1 MEKQDTRLGMVLIGF
16 QSVVPVLH
24 HLESENKTVL
34 IFNDLGSIKNIEEKR
49 DTGKK
54 KKTEK
59 TEEEKALYKQY
70 QKYIKSDEF
79 KALRDKVFKRD
90 GNRCV
95 CCGRSREDGA
105 ILNCHHR
112 SYAHLFHE
120 GEATEDYEALSDLTT
135 ICATCH
141 RAIHRVPSNW
151 SRFKINHQTEDTLV
165 SADINH

>member
-1 MEKQDTRLGMVLIGF
+1 MGMVLVGI
-16 QSVVPVLH
+16 QSVGIAHPYF
-24 HLESENKTVL
+24 EDKNKKVL
-34 IFNDLGSIKNIEEKR
+34 IFNKLGNIKNIEEKR
-49 DTGKK
+49 DTSRKK

-59 TEEEKALYKQY
+59 TEEEKILYKQY

-79 KALRDKVFKRD
+79 KALREKVFERD
-90 GNRCV
+90 GYRCV

-120 GEATEDYEALSDLTT
+120 GEATEDYVALSDLTT

-151 SRFKINHQTEDTLV
+151 ERFKINHRTEDTL
-165 SADINH
+165 NEN

>member
-1 MEKQDTRLGMVLIGF
+1 MGMVLVGI
-16 QSVVPVLH
+16 QSVGIAHPYF
-24 HLESENKTVL
+24 EDKNKKVL
-34 IFNDLGSIKNIEEKR
+34 IFNELGSIKNIEEKR
-49 DTGKK
+49 DTSRKK

-59 TEEEKALYKQY
+59 TEEEKILYKQY

-79 KALRDKVFKRD
+79 KALREKVFERD
-90 GNRCV
+90 GYRSV

-120 GEATEDYEALSDLTT
+120 GEATEDYVALSDLTT

-151 SRFKINHQTEDTLV
+151 ERFKINHRTEDTL
-165 SADINH
+165 NEN

>member
-1 MEKQDTRLGMVLIGF
+1 MVLVGI
-16 QSVVPVLH
+16 QSVGIAHPYF
-24 HLESENKTVL
+24 EDKNKKVL
-34 IFNDLGSIKNIEEKR
+34 IFNELGSIKNIEEKR
-49 DTGKK
+49 DTSRKK

-59 TEEEKALYKQY
+59 TEEEKILYKQY

-79 KALRDKVFKRD
+79 KALREKVFERD
-90 GNRCV
+90 GYRSV

-120 GEATEDYEALSDLTT
+120 GEATEDYVALSDLTT

-151 SRFKINHQTEDTLV
+151 ERFKINHRTEDTL
-165 SADINH
+165 NEN

>member
-1 MEKQDTRLGMVLIGF
+1 M
-16 QSVVPVLH
+16 
-24 HLESENKTVL
+24 

-49 DTGKK
+49 DTSKRK

-79 KALRDKVFKRD
+79 KALREKVFQRD
-90 GNRCV
+90 GYRCV

-120 GEATEDYEALSDLTT
+120 GESTEDYVALSDLTT

-151 SRFKINHQTEDTLV
+151 SRFKINHQTEDTLN
-165 SADINH
+165 SEH

>member
-1 MEKQDTRLGMVLIGF
+1 MVLIVR
-16 QSVVPVLH
+16 QSVGLAHPH
-24 HLESENKTVL
+24 FGDKNKKVL

-49 DTGKK
+49 DTSKRK

-79 KALRDKVFKRD
+79 KTLREKVFERD

-120 GEATEDYEALSDLTT
+120 GESTEDYVALSDLTT

-151 SRFKINHQTEDTLV
+151 SRFKINHQTNDTLN
-165 SADINH
+165 SEH

>member
-1 MEKQDTRLGMVLIGF
+1 MLVVL
-16 QSVVPVLH
+16 QSVGLAHPH
-24 HLESENKTVL
+24 FGDKNKKVL
-34 IFNDLGSIKNIEEKR
+34 IFNNLGSIKNIEEKR
-49 DTGKK
+49 DTGRKK

-79 KALRDKVFKRD
+79 KALREKVFERD

-120 GEATEDYEALSDLTT
+120 GESTKDYVALSDLTT

-141 RAIHRVPSNW
+141 MAIHRVPSNW
-151 SRFKINHQTEDTLV
+151 DRFKINHQTKDTL
-165 SADINH
+165 NKN

>member
-1 MEKQDTRLGMVLIGF
+1 MEIQDTSLGMVLVGV
-16 QSVVPVLH
+16 QSVVPAH
-24 HLESENKTVL
+24 PHFGDKNKKVL
-34 IFNDLGSIKNIEEKR
+34 IFNDLGNIKNIEEKR
-49 DTGKK
+49 DTSKRK

-79 KALRDKVFKRD
+79 KALREKVFERD
-90 GNRCV
+90 GYRCV

-120 GEATEDYEALSDLTT
+120 GEATEDYVALSDLTT

-151 SRFKINHQTEDTLV
+151 SRFKINHQTEDTL
-165 SADINH
+165 NEN

>member
-1 MEKQDTRLGMVLIGF
+1 MEIQDTSLGMVLFGV
-16 QSVVPVLH
+16 QSVGLAHPYF
-24 HLESENKTVL
+24 EDKNKKVL
-34 IFNDLGSIKNIEEKR
+34 IFNKLGNIKNIEEKR
-49 DTGKK
+49 DTSRKK

-79 KALRDKVFKRD
+79 KALREKVFERD
-90 GNRCV
+90 GYRCV

-120 GEATEDYEALSDLTT
+120 GEATEDYVALSDLTT

-151 SRFKINHQTEDTLV
+151 SRFKINHQTEDTL
-165 SADINH
+165 NEN

>member
-1 MEKQDTRLGMVLIGF
+1 MLIVR
-16 QSVVPVLH
+16 QSVGLAHPH
-24 HLESENKTVL
+24 FGDKNKKVL
-34 IFNDLGSIKNIEEKR
+34 IFNDLGNIKNIEEKR
-49 DTGKK
+49 DTSKRK
-54 KKTEK
+54 KKTDK

-70 QKYIKSDEF
+70 QKDIKSDEF
-79 KALRDKVFKRD
+79 KALREKVFERD
-90 GNRCV
+90 GYRCV

-120 GEATEDYEALSDLTT
+120 GEATEDYVALSDLTT

-151 SRFKINHQTEDTLV
+151 SRFKINHQTEDTLNET
-165 SADINH
+165 DNG